1 MADTLTFELVSPD
14 RLLMAVDATQVSMPG
29 GDGDLGVL
37 PGHAP
42 LITTLRPGI
51 IAVEQ
56 AGAAEERVF
65 VDGGIA
71 EVANDRLTVMAE
83 EAIMLKDLNRATL
96 EQRIRDAREDAADA
110 PDDDRRRQAEMRA
123 QHLQQLPDAL

>member
-1 MADTLTFELVSPD
+1 M
-14 RLLMAVDATQVSMPG
+14 
-29 GDGDLGVL
+29 
-37 PGHAP
+37 
-42 LITTLRPGI
+42 
-51 IAVEQ
+51 
-56 AGAAEERVF
+56 F

-123 QHLQQLPDAL
+123 QHLQQLLDAL

>member
-83 EAIMLKDLNRATL
+83 EAIMLKDLDRATL

-110 PDDDRRRQAEMRA
+110 PDEDRRRQAEMRG
-123 QHLQQLPDAL
+123 QHLQQLLDAL

>member
-29 GDGDLGVL
+29 GDGDLGEL

-123 QHLQQLPDAL
+123 QHLQQLLDAL

>member
-123 QHLQQLPDAL
+123 QHLQQLLDAL

>member
-71 EVANDRLTVMAE
+71 EVANDRLTVMAG

-123 QHLQQLPDAL
+123 QHLQQLLDAL